1 MMECPKMF
9 DVVAVIAAD
18 KRRKNVSKKKNI
30 SNFGGSK
37 NNFSRH
43 HFGG

>member
-18 KRRKNVSKKKNI
+18 KRRKNVSKKKKY
-30 SNFGGSK
+30 FK
-37 NNFSRH
+37 FRWE
-43 HFGG
+43 